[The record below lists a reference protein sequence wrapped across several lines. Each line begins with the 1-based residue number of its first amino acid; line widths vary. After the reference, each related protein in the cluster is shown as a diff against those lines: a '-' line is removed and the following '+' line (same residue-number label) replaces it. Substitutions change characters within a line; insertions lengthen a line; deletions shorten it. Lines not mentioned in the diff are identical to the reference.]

1 MEFKDPSSA
10 WVASMF
16 DPSQP
21 YLYFVVLPTLGMF
34 ALGFRSQA
42 MMYIVGAVAFM
53 VFMGTV

>member
-16 DPSQP
+16 DPGQP
-21 YLYFVVLPTLGMF
+21 YLYVVVLPTLILF
-34 ALGFRSQA
+34 ALGFRAQA
-42 MMYIVGAVAFM
+42 AMYIIGAIAFM